1 MTKTT
6 IFEISSRSNHEDRI
20 PNQNFLCHTHNVLAT
35 PLLFSLSIVLPWSWI
50 SPCAS
55 SSSSSFAL
63 DSIGDSTEDNPRKLI
78 FYLYRHLFSVV
89 HSTNSIHS
97 FFLYIFNTGRR
108 LFASSSSQSH
118 LILGKQN
125 SPLIHLILCLG
136 ALTNSLDII
145 LQQLFS
151 DIISFNSRII

>member
-35 PLLFSLSIVLPWSWI
+35 PLLFSLSSPPWSWI
-50 SPCAS
+50 SPCA
-55 SSSSSFAL
+55 SSSSFAL

-78 FYLYRHLFSVV
+78 FYLYRHLFFVV
-89 HSTNSIHS
+89 HSTNLTHS
-97 FFLYIFNTGRR
+97 FFTYIFNTGRR
-108 LFASSSSQSH
+108 LLVSSSSQSH